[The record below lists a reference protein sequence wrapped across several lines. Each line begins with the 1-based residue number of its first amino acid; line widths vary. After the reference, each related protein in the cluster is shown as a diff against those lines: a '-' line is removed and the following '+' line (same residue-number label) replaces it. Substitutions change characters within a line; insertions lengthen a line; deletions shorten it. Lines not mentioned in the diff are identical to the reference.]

1 MTDDFESPT
10 TSTDETEMRT
20 PKAWSTPQLTVSAV
34 DEAEAGG
41 PGLTDGGVF
50 S

>member
-1 MTDDFESPT
+1 MNDVFESPK
-10 TSTDETEMRT
+10 TSTDETDMRT
-20 PKAWSTPQLTVSAV
+20 PKVWSTPRLTTSAV

-41 PGLTDGGVF
+41 PGVVDSGIL